1 MSEKKPVSA
10 AQKAA
15 TKRFEDKRYD
25 KILLR
30 LQKDS
35 ITSKESIQTH
45 AEKAGES
52 LNGYITKAIEARI
65 KAQDNNETVPAL
77 NAETEQQ
84 EPYRTPKPK
93 VKKEM
98 STEQLLELTQRLK
111 EEKSEKCAEKMQTIQ
126 EVIFDTAEQEENNAN

>member
-1 MSEKKPVSA
+1 MSDKKPVSA

-45 AEKAGES
+45 ADEAGES
-52 LNGYITKAIEARI
+52 LNGYITKAIETRI
-65 KAQDNNETVPAL
+65 REH
-77 NAETEQQ
+77 
-84 EPYRTPKPK
+84 
-93 VKKEM
+93 
-98 STEQLLELTQRLK
+98 
-111 EEKSEKCAEKMQTIQ
+111 
-126 EVIFDTAEQEENNAN
+126 DTNGTAPDRDE

>member
-15 TKRFEDKRYD
+15 TKRFEDKKYD

-65 KAQDNNETVPAL
+65 KVQDNKEVDPVSEKM
-77 NAETEQQ
+77 ETE
-84 EPYRTPKPK
+84 
-93 VKKEM
+93 KEAD
-98 STEQLLELTQRLK
+98 E
-111 EEKSEKCAEKMQTIQ
+111 
-126 EVIFDTAEQEENNAN
+126 